1 MKKAEWDAHF
11 FTRSSI
17 FEPFLPLSAFISAFN
32 TWPTSQ
38 DLNRLRQQ
46 IPFDIATFSG
56 MPLRFVPQVCK
67 NIDPANNNTAVLPYE
82 RSIHLTGAV
91 PTRTENWHDFF
102 NALVWLT
109 FPRAKAALN
118 EIHVQSLNQAA
129 QRKNEAR
136 GPLRDAATLFDE
148 SGVIVLCSQSELITL
163 LQQHAWKAVFWQR
176 RASVLTSMRFILFGH
191 ALYEKALRPYVG
203 MTGKGV
209 FFKVEDAFLQKPLTE
224 QLQAIDRWLAD
235 FLLHRL
241 SSNAD
246 LSPIPVLGYPGWTE
260 VNACGDYYDNQ
271 QYFRP
276 LARRK

>member
-1 MKKAEWDAHF
+1 MKKTEWDARF

-38 DLNRLRQQ
+38 DLNTLRQR
-46 IPFDIATFSG
+46 ISTDIATFSG
-56 MPLRFVPQVCK
+56 MPIQFAPQV
-67 NIDPANNNTAVLPYE
+67 NENADSANDHSSVLPYE
-82 RSIHLTGAV
+82 RSIHLTGTV
-91 PTRTENWHDFF
+91 PTRPENWHDFF

-109 FPRAKAALN
+109 FPKAKAALN
-118 EIHVQSLNQAA
+118 QIHVQSLNQAM
-129 QRKNEAR
+129 QHKNKVR

-148 SGVIVLCSQSELITL
+148 SGVIVLSSQPELITL
-163 LQQHAWKAVFWQR
+163 LQQREWKTVFWQH

-209 FFKVEDAFLQKPLTE
+209 FFNAEEAFLQKPLTE
-224 QLQAIDRWLAD
+224 QLQAVDRWLAD
-235 FLLHRL
+235 LLLHRL

-246 LSPIPVLGYPGWTE
+246 FSPIPVLGYPGWTE
-260 VNACGDYYDNQ
+260 ANACRGYYDNQ
-271 QYFRP
+271 HYFRP
-276 LARRK
+276 RA